1 MPSASGQVKLA
12 PWIALALLLAGC
24 GGGGGGG
31 GSSSPSSAAG
41 TTAPASLSNVLQISV
56 DPGPA
61 NGINL
66 PFVSVTVCSPG
77 APASCQS
84 VDHVLVDTASV
95 GLRLVASVL
104 PASLSLPQQTAG
116 GAPIA
121 ECAHFADGVSW
132 GSIRIADIQMGGEL
146 AASVPVQIINDPAFP
161 TASMPAACSS
171 AGALKQ
177 TPTAVGGNGIL
188 GVGVFRQDCG
198 PGCEQ
203 SGALGIYYSC
213 PTASSCVSTALAR
226 PLQIQHPVAA
236 FASDNN
242 GVVVQLPAI
251 PPQGSAALTG
261 SLLFGI
267 GTQSNNVLGA
277 ALVFGVNTKSGL
289 FSTSHNG
296 TNYNSSFIDSGSNG
310 IFFQDPSI
318 PLCSTRGFY
327 CPPQPLNL
335 LATIQGTNG
344 TNASINFSVA
354 NANALFAANPTFVAF
369 NDIAASAAATVFDW
383 GLPFFFGRSVFVA
396 IEAASTPG
404 GTGPYFAFNPLLP
417 PS

>member
-1 MPSASGQVKLA
+1 MPSASA
-12 PWIALALLLAGC
+12 PVRFTACIALALLIAACGG

-31 GSSSPSSAAG
+31 GSSNPSSSATPA
-41 TTAPASLSNVLQISV
+41 TQAPVSNALAISV

-66 PFVSVTVCSPG
+66 PFVSVTVCAPG

-132 GSIRIADIQMGGEL
+132 GSIRIADLQMAGEQ
-146 AASVPVQIINDPAFP
+146 AANIPVQIIDDPAFP
-161 TASMPAACSS
+161 AASMPAACSG
-171 AGALKQ
+171 AGKLKQ
-177 TPTAVGGNGIL
+177 TPTTIGANGIL

-198 PGCEQ
+198 LGCEQ
-203 SGALGIYYSC
+203 NSARGIYYSC
-213 PTASSCVSTALAR
+213 PAASGCVSTALA
-226 PLQIQHPVAA
+226 LASQVQNPVAA
-236 FASDNN
+236 FATDNN

-251 PPQGSAALTG
+251 PAQGSPPPVSG
-261 SLLFGI
+261 SLLFGL

-277 ALVFGVNTKSGL
+277 AQVYGVDRLGL
-289 FSTSHNG
+289 FSTIYKG
-296 TNYNSSFIDSGSNG
+296 LNYSSSFIDSGSNG
-310 IFFQDPSI
+310 LFFQDASI
-318 PLCSTRGFY
+318 PLCSTQGFY
-327 CPPQPLNL
+327 CPPQLLNL
-335 LATIQGTNG
+335 SAVIQGTNG
-344 TNASINFSVA
+344 ANASISFSVA
-354 NANALFAANPTFVAF
+354 NANALFAANPTYAVF

-396 IEAASTPG
+396 IEGASTPK
-404 GTGPYFAFNPLLP
+404 GTGPYFAF
-417 PS
+417 